1 MHPFL
6 LDFLHL
12 IGGFG
17 GRRRKNLREKH
28 PIWKPNLICC
38 PGQPTYSEFVD
49 WIGSLSLFWAAME
62 TTSFQ
67 NCQVDDVERTYR
79 KKAAP

>member
-1 MHPFL
+1 L
-6 LDFLHL
+6 EDLEED
-12 IGGFG
+12 G